1 MQQRSRSPGLCM
13 QGSQATLHRPG
24 TSGGQCK
31 GLHGHHRFATVCTQ
45 GDDSWRKSRL
55 APNPLLWGPPGRAG
69 AGRMQDRAYMQAW
82 SRSLLSATCFPEVV
96 KQPLCCT
103 GGKSSG
109 LDSLNKPIC
118 LEAPINPCVS
128 SCGTILQVLQRCFAD
143 TVDFVCSQLM
153 GRPEDLQPSPFSGYF
168 HLLWDII
175 KKISQDKSNYNTQ
188 FRNE

>member
-1 MQQRSRSPGLCM
+1 MQQRSHSPRLCM
-13 QGSQATLHRPG
+13 QGSQGALHRPG

-31 GLHGHHRFATVCTQ
+31 GLRGHHRFATVCTHR
-45 GDDSWRKSRL
+45 DDSWRKSQLREL
-55 APNPLLWGPPGRAG
+55 HQPQSPCCGQGGCRTVLTRRRG
-69 AGRMQDRAYMQAW
+69 AGHC
-82 SRSLLSATCFPEVV
+82 SLLRVSL

-109 LDSLNKPIC
+109 LDSLNKPGC
-118 LEAPINPCVS
+118 LEALIRPCVS
-128 SCGTILQVLQRCFAD
+128 SCGAILQVLQRCFAE
-143 TVDFVCSQLM
+143 TVDFVCSQLT
-153 GRPEDLQPSPFSGYF
+153 GRPEDLQPSPSSGYF